1 MCSTAFFKILGEL
14 AVYFSVVVAFPK
26 MIPTTH
32 LPITPLLLFALG
44 QTANVFFQQIKKERI
59 RLLSLILPIA
69 GAAFSFTSIADFL
82 ITIPPLLYTGYTIIK
97 NPGLPG
103 KYDVRAEFKAI
114 IIVASGA
121 LAVIAAAHYFTNT
134 EVYSSY
140 VLAYS
145 RPKIN
150 VINAVVFY
158 LIFLISMTYCLRS
171 GRYGNDYKK
180 QYNKYQLSELLYIG
194 VPTLLI
200 SFFMGKG
207 MPILLKKLG
216 GFLYELR
223 ITNNA
228 AAYFRQRER
237 VRTDREAAQ
246 KLINDTRK
254 ARAEITNPW
263 LLSNKKEKPH
273 KSFFKYLWNA
283 LFSKI
288 SLEQLL
294 ITLGII
300 VVILALILI
309 IRRFLNASWL
319 KRYNL
324 EYTVRSI
331 TPAKKPVKKANKKPV
346 SDNRAKVRKI
356 YKEFLMKLKIK
367 QVVITDS
374 MTSADILDSLH
385 DLFDRKSATA
395 LRNVYIVA
403 RYNDY
408 ANISDEDLNIASE
421 ALKHI

>member
-1 MCSTAFFKILGEL
+1 Q
-14 AVYFSVVVAFPK
+14 YFS
-26 MIPTTH
+26 
-32 LPITPLLLFALG
+32 
-44 QTANVFFQQIKKERI
+44 
-59 RLLSLILPIA
+59 
-69 GAAFSFTSIADFL
+69 
-82 ITIPPLLYTGYTIIK
+82 
-97 NPGLPG
+97 
-103 KYDVRAEFKAI
+103 
-114 IIVASGA
+114 
-121 LAVIAAAHYFTNT
+121 NT
-134 EVYSSY
+134 EIYDQY
-140 VLAYS
+140 FYAYTLF
-145 RPKIN
+145 KY
-150 VINAVVFY
+150 NAVGVIIFY
-158 LIFLISMTYCLRS
+158 IIFIISLAGSLRG

-200 SFFMGKG
+200 AFFMGKG

-246 KLINDTRK
+246 KFINDTK
-254 ARAEITNPW
+254 EARAEITNPW
-263 LLSNKKEKPH
+263 LLSNKQEKPH